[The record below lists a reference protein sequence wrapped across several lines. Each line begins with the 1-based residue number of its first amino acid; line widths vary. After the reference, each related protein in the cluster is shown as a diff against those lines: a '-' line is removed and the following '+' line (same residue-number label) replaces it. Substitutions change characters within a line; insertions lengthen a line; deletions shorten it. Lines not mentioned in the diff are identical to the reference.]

1 MSEEQIKEARERL
14 SISVEG
20 ETSTSVPLEAF
31 DDMVS
36 TLRSAK
42 CPVSLLQTA
51 TLICFVL
58 LTKCDGYGRLCMS
71 WLYLTWPLI

>member
-1 MSEEQIKEARERL
+1 MSEEQIKEARERM

-36 TLRSAK
+36 RLYLPTN
-42 CPVSLLQTA
+42 VLQTA
-51 TLICFVL
+51 A
-58 LTKCDGYGRLCMS
+58 
-71 WLYLTWPLI
+71 